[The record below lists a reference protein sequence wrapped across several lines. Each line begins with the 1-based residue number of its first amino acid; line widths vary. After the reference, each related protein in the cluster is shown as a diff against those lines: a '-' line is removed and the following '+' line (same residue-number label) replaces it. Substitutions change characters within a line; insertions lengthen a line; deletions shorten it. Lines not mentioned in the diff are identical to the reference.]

1 MSRAGI
7 PTLRQTFVPDVR
19 TLKSIRDEIELLSER
34 RREVFEQ
41 LSNGRTAE
49 LVEEQKSLDSRIA
62 ALWDEQR
69 AVRAQLRFGDRS
81 KIVARARMEERLE
94 RAA

>member
-1 MSRAGI
+1 MS
-7 PTLRQTFVPDVR
+7 
-19 TLKSIRDEIELLSER
+19 TLKSIRDQIELLSER

-41 LSNGRTAE
+41 LSNGRSVE
-49 LVEEQKSLDSRIA
+49 LVEELKSLDARIA

>member
-1 MSRAGI
+1 VS
-7 PTLRQTFVPDVR
+7 
-19 TLKSIRDEIELLSER
+19 TLKSIREQIELLSER

-49 LVEEQKSLDSRIA
+49 LVEEQKSLDARIA

>member
-1 MSRAGI
+1 MSR
-7 PTLRQTFVPDVR
+7 PRRTFVPDVS
-19 TLKSIRDEIELLSER
+19 TLKSIRDQIELLSER

-49 LVEEQKSLDSRIA
+49 LVDELKSLDARIA

-69 AVRAQLRFGDRS
+69 ALRAQLRFGDRS
-81 KIVARARMEERLE
+81 RIVARARMEERLE

>member
-1 MSRAGI
+1 MSR
-7 PTLRQTFVPDVR
+7 PRRTFVADVS
-19 TLKSIRDEIELLSER
+19 TLKSIRDQIELLSER

-49 LVEEQKSLDSRIA
+49 LVDELKSLDARIA

-69 AVRAQLRFGDRS
+69 ALRAQLRFGDRS
-81 KIVARARMEERLE
+81 RIVARARMEERLE